1 MTEQTKTTTTKK
13 PRKTSKTRRRK
24 SPMVGKIK
32 KMILAGASNKEII
45 ATLKCHPQTVYNT
58 RYYVNKTKGLG
69 ALEVKDVKEANIS
82 ILGGYWEQTD
92 GVAIDC
98 TFDPTVKELK
108 PSLWQRFVRW
118 FKEKTND

>member
-45 ATLKCHPQTVYNT
+45 TTLKCHPQTVYNT

-69 ALEVKDVKEANIS
+69 ALGVKDVKEANIH

>member
-13 PRKTSKTRRRK
+13 TRKTSKTRRRK

-45 ATLKCHPQTVYNT
+45 TTLKCHPQTVYNT
-58 RYYVNKTKGLG
+58 RYYINKTKGIGGLSPKTDWDWLANPKREG
-69 ALEVKDVKEANIS
+69 AAVV
-82 ILGGYWEQTD
+82 
-92 GVAIDC
+92 
-98 TFDPTVKELK
+98 FDAPRAK

>member
-13 PRKTSKTRRRK
+13 TRKTSKTRRRK

-58 RYYVNKTKGLG
+58 RYYINKTKGLG
-69 ALEVKDVKEANIS
+69 GLEVKDIH
-82 ILGGYWEQTD
+82 IPLDGGYWERPD